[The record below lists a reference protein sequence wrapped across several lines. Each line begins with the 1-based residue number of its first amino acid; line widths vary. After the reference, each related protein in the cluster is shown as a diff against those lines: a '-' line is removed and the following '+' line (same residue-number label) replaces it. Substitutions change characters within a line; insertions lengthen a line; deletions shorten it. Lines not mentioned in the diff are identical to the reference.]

1 MTISRYTRGSAI
13 HRTLELICMAP
24 GTKESMKLKIT
35 KESMPRFLDVCI
47 NPLLA
52 DKFIV
57 KKGDVYYPTE
67 AGQAR
72 LNDLGTTKK
81 HLPPRKNKNWM
92 ENIVY
97 TGEELTMRPIRPG
110 ADDHERCPSLVGNTR
125 TWRDGR
131 KETSDV

>member
-1 MTISRYTRGSAI
+1 MTASKYTRGSSI
-13 HRTLELICMAP
+13 HRTLELICMMP
-24 GTKESMKLKIT
+24 GTKEEMKLKIT

-57 KKGDVYYPTE
+57 KKGDVYHPTD

-72 LNDLGTTKK
+72 LESLGVTKR

-92 ENIVY
+92 EGIMY
-97 TGEELTMRPIRPG
+97 TGEELTMKPIRPG
-110 ADDHERCPSLVGNTR
+110 ADDHEKFPSLMGNTR
-125 TWRDGR
+125 HWRDGR
-131 KETSDV
+131 VEVAHE